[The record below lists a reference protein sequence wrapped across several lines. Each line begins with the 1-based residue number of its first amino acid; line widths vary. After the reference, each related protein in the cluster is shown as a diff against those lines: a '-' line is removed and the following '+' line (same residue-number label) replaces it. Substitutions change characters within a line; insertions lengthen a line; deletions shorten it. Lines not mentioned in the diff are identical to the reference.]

1 MSLQDYTSLASAAL
15 SGGMLLV
22 WMVYAWLFF
31 QEFQRR
37 RSAVIFIHEAGG
49 GRPESRCLLV
59 NLSQEPVHVL
69 CSLAVCDGS
78 SMRLQNTSDQDQLS
92 IVQQAKQGPLR
103 AGDSLLLGSFE
114 KISRELDRIV
124 TQRTC
129 RKSQLVEIRVAVIH
143 GFREWP
149 VGARRSFRI
158 DEDTR
163 RVTPDM
169 AITEQLH
176 SRRQAREV
184 RRWLDDC
191 RDP

>member
-1 MSLQDYTSLASAAL
+1 MSLQDYTSLASVAV

-37 RSAVIFIHEAGG
+37 RSALIFIHEADG

-78 SMRLQNTSDQDQLS
+78 SVRLQNTGQQDQLS
-92 IVQQAKQGPLR
+92 IVQQAKQGPLK

-114 KISRELDRIV
+114 KISRELDRV
-124 TQRTC
+124 GTPRS
-129 RKSQLVEIRVAVIH
+129 RRNSQLIEIRVAIIH

-158 DEDTR
+158 EEDTR
-163 RVTPDM
+163 RVTPDGPT
-169 AITEQLH
+169 TEQLH
-176 SRRQAREV
+176 SKRQARKV
-184 RRWLDDC
+184 RRWLRDC